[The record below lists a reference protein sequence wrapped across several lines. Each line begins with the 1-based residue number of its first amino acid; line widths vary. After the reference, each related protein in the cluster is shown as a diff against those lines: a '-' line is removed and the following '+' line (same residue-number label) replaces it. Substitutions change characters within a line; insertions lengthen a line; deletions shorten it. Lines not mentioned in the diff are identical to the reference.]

1 MDQWL
6 PAFQLLAEQNDWRVD
21 VAFKGAC
28 PFMSGTALTGDDP
41 DVPYPDCTE
50 WNSRLLDRLVS
61 ERHDYVFTS
70 RASSKAAASD
80 GQATVEAMVAGMRAS
95 WAALEAVGTEVI
107 VIANNPYP
115 GLNMMECVDANRDR
129 LSACTYDPGL
139 HLKDP
144 AFVTQQQA
152 VAGTQVKMIDLFDT
166 ICPTEPCPPVIGN
179 VLIFR
184 RGSHLTAT
192 FVETLTPQLALAL
205 AEAGIPVEFTWS

>member
-61 ERHDYVFTS
+61 ERPDYVFTS
-70 RASSKAAASD
+70 QVSSKAADSD

-95 WAALEAVGTEVI
+95 WAVLEAVGTKVI

-115 GLNMMECVDANRDR
+115 GLNVMECVDANRDR
-129 LSACTYDPGL
+129 LSACAYSPEL

-152 VAGTQVKMIDLFDT
+152 VAGTEVKMIDLFDA

-192 FVETLTPQLALAL
+192 YVETLTPQLAQAL
-205 AEAGIPVEFTWS
+205 SEAGVPVQFTWF